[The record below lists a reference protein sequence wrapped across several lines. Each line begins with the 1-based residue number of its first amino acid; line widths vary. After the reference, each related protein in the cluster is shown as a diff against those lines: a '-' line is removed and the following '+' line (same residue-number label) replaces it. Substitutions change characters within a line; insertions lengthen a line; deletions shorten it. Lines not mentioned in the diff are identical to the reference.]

1 MFPITEEYIEREY
14 TIAGNHLMLTSEH
27 TAREIEQKARKVMGM
42 LKRGVKFTPMQPD
55 VMTILEKQYMDTTK
69 RKGTISVT
77 ITYIC
82 WGLLTVYWNL
92 LAEVNSAY
100 VLAQRVVWSMIFM
113 FGHLTVTGRMGDI
126 RKIFHD
132 KKIVFCCMV
141 SGVLVC
147 INWGVYIFAINSGHV
162 LDASLGY
169 FLEPIFVT
177 GIGVFFF
184 HERMSRLEQMT
195 ALFSLI
201 GVGYLIGVYRMVPV
215 MAMVIGLSFAFY
227 GAVKKSVH
235 LDAGLSLFAETL
247 FVTPIALL
255 FCIYSEMNGHGSL
268 GVFHGMQFLLF
279 PIAGVITSVPLLLFN
294 RGVRMI
300 PYYLTGIL
308 MYVNPTIQFL
318 MGLFYFHEPLEVHRL
333 IAFCFIWVGVGFTL
347 WHNVKEM
354 KK

>member
-1 MFPITEEYIEREY
+1 
-14 TIAGNHLMLTSEH
+14 
-27 TAREIEQKARKVMGM
+27 
-42 LKRGVKFTPMQPD
+42 
-55 VMTILEKQYMDTTK
+55 
-69 RKGTISVT
+69 
-77 ITYIC
+77 
-82 WGLLTVYWNL
+82 
-92 LAEVNSAY
+92 
-100 VLAQRVVWSMIFM
+100 
-113 FGHLTVTGRMGDI
+113 
-126 RKIFHD
+126 
-132 KKIVFCCMV
+132 MV

-177 GIGVFFF
+177 AIGVFFF

-247 FVTPIALL
+247 SVTPIALL
-255 FCIYSEMNGHGSL
+255 FCIYSEMNGNGSL
-268 GVFHGMQFLLF
+268 GVLHGMQFLLF
-279 PIAGVITSVPLLLFN
+279 PIAGAITSVPLLLFN

-318 MGLFYFHEPLEVHRL
+318 MELFYFHEPLEVHRL

>member
-1 MFPITEEYIEREY
+1 
-14 TIAGNHLMLTSEH
+14 
-27 TAREIEQKARKVMGM
+27 
-42 LKRGVKFTPMQPD
+42 
-55 VMTILEKQYMDTTK
+55 MDNTK
-69 RKGTISVT
+69 RKGAISVT

-82 WGLLTVYWNL
+82 WGLLTVFWNL

-100 VLAQRVVWSMIFM
+100 VLAQRVVWSMLFM
-113 FGHLTVTGRMGDI
+113 LGYLAVTGRWGDI
-126 RKIFHD
+126 RQVFAD
-132 KKIVFCCMV
+132 KKTMICCMV

-147 INWGVYIFAINSGHV
+147 VNWGVYIFAINSGHV

-177 GIGVFFF
+177 AIGVFLF
-184 HERMSRLEQMT
+184 HEKMSRLEQMT
-195 ALFSLI
+195 ALFSII
-201 GVGYLIGVYRMVPV
+201 GVGYLMGVYRMVPV

-255 FCIYSEMNGHGSL
+255 FCVYSEMNGHGSL
-268 GVFHGMQFLLF
+268 GVLHGMQFLLF
-279 PIAGVITSVPLLLFN
+279 PMAGVVTSVPLLLFN
-294 RGVRMI
+294 KGVKMI

-318 MGLFYFHEPLEVHRL
+318 MGRFYFHEPLEIHRL
-333 IAFCFIWVGVGFTL
+333 IAFCFIWGGVGFTI
-347 WHNVKEM
+347 WHNLKEM
-354 KK
+354 RK

>member
-1 MFPITEEYIEREY
+1 
-14 TIAGNHLMLTSEH
+14 MLTSEH

-42 LKRGVKFTPMQPD
+42 LKRGVKFMPTQPD

-82 WGLLTVYWNL
+82 WGLLTVFWNL

-113 FGHLTVTGRMGDI
+113 FGHLAVTGRMGDI

-132 KKIVFCCMV
+132 KKTVFCCMV

-177 GIGVFFF
+177 AIGVFFF

-215 MAMVIGLSFAFY
+215 MAMVIGVSFAFY

-255 FCIYSEMNGHGSL
+255 FLYLQRNEWSWKPGSL
-268 GVFHGMQFLLF
+268 SWNAVSAFSNSRSDYFCAAF
-279 PIAGVITSVPLLLFN
+279 VI
-294 RGVRMI
+294 
-300 PYYLTGIL
+300 
-308 MYVNPTIQFL
+308 
-318 MGLFYFHEPLEVHRL
+318 
-333 IAFCFIWVGVGFTL
+333 
-347 WHNVKEM
+347 
-354 KK
+354 